1 MLVMAMTWPEASVRM
16 TLIAAVAVVLSV
28 LIWAIF
34 RTGQTAIKKEI
45 RQHEELEKL
54 RAGRQA

>member
-1 MLVMAMTWPEASVRM
+1 MALTWPEASVRM

-34 RTGQTAIKKEI
+34 RTGQTAIKKEY
-45 RQHEELEKL
+45 RQVEELE
-54 RAGRQA
+54 RARAEARGV

>member
-1 MLVMAMTWPEASVRM
+1 MLITALSWPEASVRM
-16 TLIAAVAVVLSV
+16 TLIAAVALVLSV

-45 RQHEELEKL
+45 RQVEELEKL
-54 RAGRQA
+54 RARQT

>member
-1 MLVMAMTWPEASVRM
+1 MLLMTLTWPEASVRM

-45 RQHEELEKL
+45 RQHEELDKL
-54 RAGRQA
+54 RGRQQA

>member
-1 MLVMAMTWPEASVRM
+1 MLITALSWPEASVRM
-16 TLIAAVAVVLSV
+16 TLIAAVALVLSV

-45 RQHEELEKL
+45 RQVEELEKL
-54 RAGRQA
+54 RARQS